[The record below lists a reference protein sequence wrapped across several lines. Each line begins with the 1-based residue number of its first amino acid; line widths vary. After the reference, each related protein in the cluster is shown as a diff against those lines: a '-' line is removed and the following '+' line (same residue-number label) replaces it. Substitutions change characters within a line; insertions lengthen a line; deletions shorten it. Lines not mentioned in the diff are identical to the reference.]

1 MHGWSF
7 AIRVRQFAPF
17 AHGGSVNSRVLSAV
31 VTFVAG
37 CAAAPNLGMTVPMS
51 GTDCASI
58 TDSAI
63 VEDAPHPLQFCPPSA
78 MPLAGTNQSCLGP
91 NGAPLE
97 HCREVWVPGGAV
109 TLLRPGAKYLSAG
122 DEVTPYD
129 RFGGRG
135 CASETIA
142 VHPGYV
148 DAYEVSVARFRAW
161 VRAGMPLPTF
171 GQPYFRGRI
180 WMWQRYTLA
189 FASVSEELLPD
200 REDIGQGTANPQ
212 PDICTYRDVSG
223 PNDNLPVNCVDGAA
237 AVAFCWWDGKHNATL
252 PSWQFVATDGALNR
266 LYHHTPEE
274 LESPCARG
282 DVLRTTRCPR
292 TSQLLEPID
301 AFPMGAS
308 LDPPG
313 IYGLRGG
320 VREWVSGHVGANC
333 MAGGSSPVDGDNS
346 GGGGLGP
353 STHDSD
359 RAFQAMNNVSSLSGS
374 AYNRDRRMGIRC
386 MRWVPEP
393 R

>member
-7 AIRVRQFAPF
+7 AIRVRQFAHF
-17 AHGGSVNSRVLSAV
+17 AHGGSVNSRVFSAV

-58 TDSAI
+58 TDAAI
-63 VEDAPHPLQFCPPSA
+63 VEDAPPPLQFCPPST
-78 MPLAGTNQSCLGP
+78 MPLPGTNQSCLGP

-97 HCREVWVPGGAV
+97 HCREVWIPGGLV
-109 TLLRPGAKYLSAG
+109 TLVRPGAKYISSTDG
-122 DEVTPYD
+122 VIPYD
-129 RFGGRG
+129 RFGGTG
-135 CASETIA
+135 CASTTIV

-161 VRAGMPLPTF
+161 VRAGMPLPARDE
-171 GQPYFRGRI
+171 PYFRGRTI
-180 WMWQRYTLA
+180 AMGWSMSDRLY
-189 FASVSEELLPD
+189 LLPD
-200 REDIGQGTANPQ
+200 REDFNGTQDAPQ
-212 PDICTYRDVSG
+212 PDRCTFRQAEG
-223 PNDNLPVNCVDGAA
+223 QNDDLPVNCVDPLA
-237 AVAFCWWDGKHNATL
+237 AVAFCWWDGKHTATL
-252 PSWQFVATDGALNR
+252 AAWQFVATDGALNR
-266 LYHHTPEE
+266 LYHYTPEE
-274 LESPCARG
+274 LENPCARG

-292 TSQLLEPID
+292 TSQILEPID

-308 LDPPG
+308 LDPSG

-320 VREWVSGHVGANC
+320 VREWAIGHVGANC

-346 GGGGLGP
+346 GGGGVGP
-353 STHDSD
+353 SAYDSD
-359 RAFQAMNNVSSLSGS
+359 RAFQAMNNVSSLEGS

-386 MRWVPEP
+386 MRWIPEP